1 MCLGLHVWLP
11 RPLLTLSLELD
22 VLSVSVVCFFLKG
35 TQAEEKEEKEVRA
48 SGLPRRSG
56 PDREG

>member
-35 TQAEEKEEKEVRA
+35 TQAEEKEVRA